1 MHAGCAGPP
10 ECFRGTGD
18 GGPKHPSVFGA
29 DRVDILNVHKL
40 LFCFKIRF
48 CETDKPGKLMSR
60 LRIAY
65 CAKESAGGGPAA
77 PRRAPRRRAAQEGW
91 GEGAPF
97 PAATRGDAVL
107 WCGARPQLTPA

>member
-65 CAKESAGGGPAA
+65 CAKESAGSGPAA
-77 PRRAPRRRAAQEGW
+77 RRRSPMRRAAEAESG
-91 GEGAPF
+91 
-97 PAATRGDAVL
+97 
-107 WCGARPQLTPA
+107 

>member
-65 CAKESAGGGPAA
+65 CATESADPGPARRPSARLRRGAEPAAGASA
-77 PRRAPRRRAAQEGW
+77 PRAAAAARRTASSRGAA
-91 GEGAPF
+91 
-97 PAATRGDAVL
+97 D
-107 WCGARPQLTPA
+107 

>member
-65 CAKESAGGGPAA
+65 CATESAGLV
-77 PRRAPRRRAAQEGW
+77 E
-91 GEGAPF
+91 
-97 PAATRGDAVL
+97 AVHL
-107 WCGARPQLTPA
+107 HSPSRQSSKVLSASLTLSLSHISINI